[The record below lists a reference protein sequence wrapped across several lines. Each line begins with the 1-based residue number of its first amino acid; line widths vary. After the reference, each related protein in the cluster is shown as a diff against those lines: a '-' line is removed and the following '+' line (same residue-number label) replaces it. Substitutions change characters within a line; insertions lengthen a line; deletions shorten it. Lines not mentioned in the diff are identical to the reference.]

1 MGRRAAQRPVNRL
14 TVSVRLTRREILYR
28 DTYGTSM
35 CARVTHAIVLKRRN
49 VRRDARRGRAWR
61 GDARTHARVREC
73 VRACV
78 GACNARERCARRLFR
93 YCCYCWGN
101 NRPSIGCPGT
111 MYLFRCGQGCSI
123 DRPPFAKK
131 HRERIVLNSPVQWWI
146 RWEFPSSN
154 ILANNFDKEI
164 RRAFLEYSGGE
175 RGWWKS
181 ADRRS
186 LLLLLLLLASIL
198 IKGKT
203 RLANGTN
210 GPVNDGTRW
219 RQPR

>member
-146 RWEFPSSN
+146 RVYSESFLRPIFSPTILTRRFVARFSS
-154 ILANNFDKEI
+154 I
-164 RRAFLEYSGGE
+164 RGVKGGGE
-175 RGWWKS
+175 SRRIE
-181 ADRRS
+181 DRYCYYYYYWLRY
-186 LLLLLLLLASIL
+186 
-198 IKGKT
+198 
-203 RLANGTN
+203 
-210 GPVNDGTRW
+210 
-219 RQPR
+219 